1 MIGKERER
9 EREREELYPYFELG
23 MEQMIQT

>member
-1 MIGKERER
+1 
-9 EREREELYPYFELG
+9 